1 MQTRLDLK
9 RPPANP
15 APVVAAGR
23 WRTAALTLNATLA
36 VFREHGGVAHADE
49 VVECLH
55 PHCKQAMPMLARWI
69 AGRDVMSIDM
79 HGEHWLPLFQFDFG
93 VGSIR
98 PQAHQVFTTLAPAF
112 DAGEMVSW
120 FVEPNVWLNGAAPVS
135 KWWLD
140 AVSVLQA
147 ARTDR
152 YVALG

>member
-1 MQTRLDLK
+1 MGEE
-9 RPPANP
+9 AIC
-15 APVVAAGR
+15 
-23 WRTAALTLNATLA
+23 
-36 VFREHGGVAHADE
+36 GVGSRGKVGA
-49 VVECLH
+49 
-55 PHCKQAMPMLARWI
+55 
-69 AGRDVMSIDM
+69 
-79 HGEHWLPLFQFDFG
+79 QFDFG

-98 PQAHQVFTTLAPAF
+98 PQAHQVFTTLTPAF